1 MTTADLRAGQLDVA
15 GVATALIDTGA
26 PPGPAAAPPVLLLH
40 GSGPGVTAAANWRPV
55 IPALSADR
63 RVIAPDQLGFGGTAT
78 GEPRSYGRAA
88 WTDHA
93 LALLDTLGLG
103 TVDVIGNSMGG
114 AIALSMAVARPG
126 AVRRIVT
133 MGSMGVAMA
142 LPYGLNEVWGYTPGP
157 PQSGAA
163 QSGAAQ
169 SGAAQTGAAQTGAA
183 QTGAAQTGAA
193 QTGAAQT
200 GAAQTGA
207 AQTGAAQMRHVI
219 ELFAHNRGL
228 ITDDLVEMRYQA
240 SLNPPVRDSWAAM
253 FPAPRQRWVDDLALS
268 GAELASIQAPVLLV
282 HGRDDRV
289 VPWRPSSGQLIE
301 LLPDSRLH
309 VISNCGH
316 WTMIEKT
323 ADFLAVVQ
331 PLLAP

>member
-1 MTTADLRAGQLDVA
+1 VTTADLRASQIDVA
-15 GVATALIDTGA
+15 GVATALIDTGP

-88 WTDHA
+88 WTEHA

-114 AIALSMAVARPG
+114 AIALAMAVARPG

-142 LPYGLNEVWGYTPGP
+142 LPYGLNEVWGYTPG
-157 PQSGAA
+157 
-163 QSGAAQ
+163 
-169 SGAAQTGAAQTGAA
+169 T
-183 QTGAAQTGAA
+183 
-193 QTGAAQT
+193 
-200 GAAQTGA
+200 
-207 AQTGAAQMRHVI
+207 AQMRHI
-219 ELFAHNRGL
+219 IGLFAHNRGL

-268 GAELASIQAPVLLV
+268 GAELASIQAPALLV

-289 VPWRPSSGQLIE
+289 VPWRPSSGQLID

-309 VISNCGH
+309 VMSNCGH

-331 PLLAP
+331 PFLAPAGPG

>member
-1 MTTADLRAGQLDVA
+1 VTTADLRASRIDVA
-15 GVATALIDTGA
+15 GVATALIDTGP

-88 WTDHA
+88 WTEHA

-114 AIALSMAVARPG
+114 AIALAMAVARPG

-142 LPYGLNEVWGYTPGP
+142 LPYGLNEVWGYTPG
-157 PQSGAA
+157 
-163 QSGAAQ
+163 
-169 SGAAQTGAAQTGAA
+169 T
-183 QTGAAQTGAA
+183 
-193 QTGAAQT
+193 
-200 GAAQTGA
+200 
-207 AQTGAAQMRHVI
+207 AQMRHI
-219 ELFAHNRGL
+219 IGLFAHNRGL

-268 GAELASIQAPVLLV
+268 GAELASIQVPALLV

-289 VPWRPSSGQLIE
+289 VPWRPSSGQLID

-309 VISNCGH
+309 VMSNCGH

-331 PLLAP
+331 PFLAPAGPG

>member
-1 MTTADLRAGQLDVA
+1 MTTADLRASRIDVA
-15 GVATALIDTGA
+15 GVATALIDTGP

-88 WTDHA
+88 WTEHA

-114 AIALSMAVARPG
+114 AIALAMAVARPG

-142 LPYGLNEVWGYTPGP
+142 LPYGLNEVWGYTPG
-157 PQSGAA
+157 
-163 QSGAAQ
+163 
-169 SGAAQTGAAQTGAA
+169 T
-183 QTGAAQTGAA
+183 
-193 QTGAAQT
+193 
-200 GAAQTGA
+200 
-207 AQTGAAQMRHVI
+207 AQMRHI
-219 ELFAHNRGL
+219 IGLFAHNRGL

-268 GAELASIQAPVLLV
+268 GAELASIQAPALLV

-289 VPWRPSSGQLIE
+289 VPWRPSSGQLID

-309 VISNCGH
+309 VMSNCGH

-331 PLLAP
+331 PFLAPAGPR

>member
-1 MTTADLRAGQLDVA
+1 VTTADLRAAQIDVA
-15 GVATALIDTGA
+15 GVATALIDTGP

-114 AIALSMAVARPG
+114 AIALSVAVARPG

-157 PQSGAA
+157 
-163 QSGAAQ
+163 
-169 SGAAQTGAAQTGAA
+169 
-183 QTGAAQTGAA
+183 
-193 QTGAAQT
+193 
-200 GAAQTGA
+200 
-207 AQTGAAQMRHVI
+207 AQMRHVI
-219 ELFAHNRGL
+219 GLFAHDRGL

-268 GAELASIQAPVLLV
+268 GAELASIRAPVLLV

-289 VPWRPSSGQLIE
+289 VPWRPSSGQLID

-331 PLLAP
+331 PFLAP